1 MPDGSSEHKTQK
13 TDFDCLGASR
23 EILFIKYGTSE
34 KGLSEA
40 RAERRLRDYGPNE
53 VASGKKTGI
62 AVQLISRFANPLVIV
77 LLIVAFF
84 SYTLGEKTEATYVST
99 GFIIMMAL
107 ISVFLSFFQEYRAGK
122 EAEKLKEMVH
132 TKTSVYRN
140 GKMHEI
146 DIKRIVPGDIIE
158 VSAGDMIPA
167 DIRLI
172 GSKDLFVNQSALT
185 GESFPVEKTC
195 KAIKIRTTSLT
206 EQTNIAYM
214 GSTVVTGTA
223 LGVVIRTGPYTEFG
237 TVSEHLNEKP
247 VETSFDRGIK
257 NFTWLMIRFMLALVF
272 IVFVINA
279 VLKGNLIEALL
290 FSLAV
295 AVGLTPEML
304 PMLVTINLS
313 KGALEMAKK
322 KVIVKHLNSI
332 QNFGAMDTLC
342 MDKTGTLTLNE
353 IVLEK
358 HVDVMGAENEDVL
371 RYAYINSFY
380 QTGLKNLLDQ
390 AILKHEK
397 LLIKE
402 FQKIDEIPYD
412 FERRIMSVVVE
423 SEGKRHIISKGAEV
437 EIFKRCDR
445 FILAGEIKKLQP
457 EHQKRFLEEVNK
469 LQNEGFRVL
478 AVAYKD
484 IVGKETY
491 SKEDETE
498 LILKGYV
505 SFLDPPKPDVKTALD
520 ALRARGIESI
530 ILTGDN
536 ELVTKKIC
544 GDIGLDVK
552 AIVIGDQVEKSD
564 ENELR
569 GLVKTTTIFA
579 RLSPIQKERI
589 IKALRA
595 NGRIVGYLGDGIN
608 DAPSL
613 KTSDVG
619 ISVNNAVDVAKESAD
634 IILLEKNLLVLD
646 DGVVEGRKIFG
657 NIQKYI
663 KMGSSSNFGNM
674 FSMIGA
680 SIFLPFLPMAPVQIL
695 LNNFLYDMSQIAI
708 PTDSV
713 DKEYIDRPRP
723 WNVDYIKKFMIIIGP
738 ISSIFDYITFAVMW
752 FIFAGYTQTADAIAL
767 FHTGWF
773 IESLCSQTL
782 VVYVIRT
789 GKNPLK
795 SKPSTAL
802 IITSLTIILIA
813 AVIIPFSPLAEPF
826 GFVRPPAQYYEVLIG
841 MLALY
846 LLMVQAVKTWFIKR
860 YGYE

>member
-1 MPDGSSEHKTQK
+1 MPDGASEHKSQK
-13 TDFDCLGASR
+13 TDFDCLGASK
-23 EILFIKYGTSE
+23 EVLFIRYGTSE

-40 RAERRLRDYGPNE
+40 MAERRLRDYGPNE
-53 VASGKKTGI
+53 VASRKKTSI
-62 AVQLISRFANPLVIV
+62 AIQILSRFANPLVVV
-77 LLIVAFF
+77 LLTVAFF
-84 SYTLGEKTEATYVST
+84 SYTLGDKTEATYVST

-132 TKTSVYRN
+132 TKASVYRS
-140 GKMHEI
+140 GKPREI
-146 DIKRIVPGDIIE
+146 DIKEIVPGDIVE

-172 GSKDLFVNQSALT
+172 ASKNLFVNQSALT

-195 KAIKIRTTSLT
+195 KGIRLRTTSLT

-214 GSTVVTGTA
+214 GSTVVTGTG
-223 LGVVIRTGPYTEFG
+223 LGVVIRTGQYTEFG
-237 TVSEHLNEKP
+237 EVAEQLNEAT

-257 NFTWLMIRFMLALVF
+257 NFTWLMIKFMLGLVL
-272 IVFVINA
+272 IVFAINA

-358 HVDVMGAENEDVL
+358 HVDVMGQENEDVL

-423 SEGKRHIISKGAEV
+423 SEGTHHIISKGAEE

-445 FILAGEIKKLQP
+445 YALSGEIKKLEP
-457 EHQKRFLEEVNK
+457 EHQKTFLEEANK
-469 LQNEGFRVL
+469 LQNEGYRVL
-478 AVAYKD
+478 AVAYKE
-484 IVGKETY
+484 IVGKESY
-491 SKEDETE
+491 SKEDEQG

-544 GDIGLDVK
+544 GDIGLNVK
-552 AIVIGDQVEKSD
+552 AIVIGDQVEKAN

-569 GLVKTTTIFA
+569 ELVKTTTIFA
-579 RLSPIQKERI
+579 RLNPIQKERI

-595 NGRIVGYLGDGIN
+595 NGRVVGYLGDGIN

-613 KTSDVG
+613 KTADVG

-657 NIQKYI
+657 NILKYI

-713 DKEYIDRPRP
+713 DSEYIDRPRP
-723 WNVDYIKKFMIIIGP
+723 WNVEYIKKFMIIIGP
-738 ISSIFDYITFAVMW
+738 ISSIFDYLTFAVMW
-752 FIFAGYTQTADAIAL
+752 FVFAGYTKTPEAIAL

-795 SKPSTAL
+795 SRPSNTL
-802 IITSLTIILIA
+802 IFTSLTIVLIG
-813 AVIIPFSPLAEPF
+813 AVIIPFSPLAGPF
-826 GFVRPPAQYYEVLIG
+826 GFVKPPMQYYEILFG
-841 MLALY
+841 MLVVY
-846 LLMVQAVKTWFIKR
+846 LLLVQVVKTWFIKK

>member
-1 MPDGSSEHKTQK
+1 MPNDASEHKTQK
-13 TDFDCLGASR
+13 TDFDCIGSSK
-23 EILFIKYGTSE
+23 EVLFIRYGTSE

-53 VASGKKTGI
+53 PTSRKKTGI
-62 AVQLISRFANPLVIV
+62 VVQILSRFANPLVIV
-77 LLIVAFF
+77 LLTVAFF

-99 GFIIMMAL
+99 GFIILMAL
-107 ISVFLSFFQEYRAGK
+107 VSVFLSFFQEYRAGK

-132 TKTSVYRN
+132 TKASVYRN
-140 GKMHEI
+140 GKLREI
-146 DIKRIVPGDIIE
+146 DIKRIVPGDIVE

-172 GSKDLFVNQSALT
+172 SSKDLFVNQSALT

-195 KAIKIRTTSLT
+195 RAIKLRTTSLT
-206 EQTNIAYM
+206 EQTNIVYM
-214 GSTVVTGTA
+214 GSSVVTGTA
-223 LGVVIRTGPYTEFG
+223 IGLVIKTGSYTEFG
-237 TVSEHLNEKP
+237 TVSEHLNETP

-257 NFTWLMIRFMLALVF
+257 GFTWLMIKFMLALVL
-272 IVFVINA
+272 IVFAINWA
-279 VLKGNLIEALL
+279 LKGNLIEALL

-304 PMLVTINLS
+304 PMLVTVNLS

-342 MDKTGTLTLNE
+342 TDKTGTLTLNE

-380 QTGLKNLLDQ
+380 QTGLKNLLDM

-402 FQKIDEIPYD
+402 FRKVDEMPYD

-423 SEGKRHIISKGAEV
+423 SEGTRHIISKGAEE

-445 FILAGEIKKLQP
+445 YILAGEIKKLEP
-457 EHQKRFLEEVNK
+457 EDQVKFIAEVNK

-484 IVGKETY
+484 IEAKESY
-491 SKEDETE
+491 SKDDEKG

-505 SFLDPPKPDVKTALD
+505 SFLDPPKPEAKSAID
-520 ALRARGIESI
+520 ALRASGIETI
-530 ILTGDN
+530 VLTGDN
-536 ELVTKKIC
+536 ELVTRKIC
-544 GDIGLDVK
+544 GDIGLNVK
-552 AIVIGDQVEKSD
+552 AIVIGDQVEKAD

-569 GLVKTTTIFA
+569 ELIKTTTIFA

-595 NGRIVGYLGDGIN
+595 NGHVVGYLGDGIN

-646 DGVVEGRKIFG
+646 DGVIEGRKIFG
-657 NIQKYI
+657 NILKYI
-663 KMGSSSNFGNM
+663 KMSSSSNFGNM

-708 PTDSV
+708 PTDAV
-713 DKEYIDRPRP
+713 DTEYIDKPRP
-723 WNVDYIKKFMIIIGP
+723 WNVEYIKKFMIIIGP

-752 FIFAGYTQTADAIAL
+752 FVFAGYTQTVEAIAL

-795 SKPSTAL
+795 SRPSTAL
-802 IITSLTIILIA
+802 IFTSLAIVIIG
-813 AVIIPFSPLAEPF
+813 AVIIPFSALGGPF
-826 GFVRPPAQYYEVLIG
+826 GFVKPPMQYYEILIG
-841 MLALY
+841 MLAAY
-846 LLMVQAVKTWFIKR
+846 LIMVQIVKTWFIKK